1 MFPCVSSADI
11 LLAKPKVKGWEMASP
26 YSKAVAR
33 VWAQVKI
40 WGQKVNLLHPGP
52 AVIAYKKVFLLDLK
66 GQRRYFCLLITAIN
80 RWFLCC
86 LFFITVIQIADHLME
101 ERFLLTHS

>member
-11 LLAKPKVKGWEMASP
+11 LLAKPKVKGWETASP

-52 AVIAYKKVFLLDLK
+52 AVIAYKKVFFIGLERTK
-66 GQRRYFCLLITAIN
+66 EIFLLIAAIN
-80 RWFLCC
+80 RWLLCC
-86 LFFITVIQIADHLME
+86 LFFITVNQIADHLME